1 MPRRAGLGSHGEQV
15 PMRRPRTE
23 TGRSGAEPASRKVQF
38 GQLRLRGVSSPG
50 GPSRASRCRA
60 STSRRR
66 RRPRRRSRPRTEGS
80 RPAGPSRSSPRR
92 RSASSRSSYTRR
104 PTGPRPDRSSRRRR
118 RHEDIRSSFAQL
130 SNTPPRRRVVFRLID
145 FYTRTREA
153 LSPPWTAWRASCRRP
168 PRRCRRRARRRTSR
182 GGPSAR
188 SGCARCRAPRSR
200 CRWSASWNWP
210 PRASA

>member
-1 MPRRAGLGSHGEQV
+1 MENKCPCDDHERKLGDPAPSPLHGRCNSDNCDCVEFHRQAGLAAQAAVGHLQAVVDAGRGV
-15 PMRRPRTE
+15 VRGRGRRGRVQLGPYDRGRGDFWRIRVQAVLEGRWRRGRTAPRE
-23 TGRSGAEPASRKVQF
+23 GDVDAVASLKISGPASR
-38 GQLRLRGVSSPG
+38 SCHIS
-50 GPSRASRCRA
+50 
-60 STSRRR
+60 
-66 RRPRRRSRPRTEGS
+66 
-80 RPAGPSRSSPRR
+80 
-92 RSASSRSSYTRR
+92 
-104 PTGPRPDRSSRRRR
+104 
-118 RHEDIRSSFAQL
+118 
-130 SNTPPRRRVVFRLID
+130 PPRRRVVFRLID